1 MKKLIEIQADLKA
14 PKNQYNAFGK
24 YKYRSKEDILE
35 AVKPLLAAKG
45 LLMTLTDEVKEVG
58 AFIFMETIVRVD
70 DGKDFVETRG
80 SAGIEKAGGMQLPQ
94 AFGSASSYSGKY
106 ALGNMFL
113 LDDTK
118 DADATNDHGK
128 ASKPVSQAMTPLK
141 QPISGTAQKVKVIKD
156 DDTYKA
162 IVNALAKDK
171 GTLQQAAS
179 KYSISDDVQKWIK
192 AEVILT
198 KELFERATPTVTDN
212 QLLNG

>member
-1 MKKLIEIQADLKA
+1 MKKLIEVQSELKA

-35 AVKPLLAAKG
+35 AVKPLLSAKG
-45 LLMTLTDEVKEVG
+45 LLMTLTDEVREVG
-58 AFIFMETIVRVD
+58 AFTFMETIIRVD

-141 QPISGTAQKVKVIKD
+141 QPISGTKQKPELKPKTD
-156 DDTYKA
+156 EWTKA
-162 IVNALAKDK
+162 IKYLVDGGIISAIEGKYALTEANKKSLMD
-171 GTLQQAAS
+171 
-179 KYSISDDVQKWIK
+179 
-192 AEVILT
+192 EVL
-198 KELFERATPTVTDN
+198 K
-212 QLLNG
+212 

>member
-1 MKKLIEIQADLKA
+1 MRKLIEIQSELKA
-14 PKNQYNAFGK
+14 PKNQYNAYGK

-141 QPISGTAQKVKVIKD
+141 QPISGTKQKPELKPKTD
-156 DDTYKA
+156 EWEKA
-162 IVNALAKDK
+162 IQYLASDGLISAIEAKYAMTEVN
-171 GTLQQAAS
+171 
-179 KYSISDDVQKWIK
+179 
-192 AEVILT
+192 
-198 KELFERATPTVTDN
+198 R
-212 QLLNG
+212 QLLMDESM

>member
-1 MKKLIEIQADLKA
+1 MKKLIEIQSELKS

-45 LLMTLTDEVKEVG
+45 LLMTLTDEVREVG
-58 AFIFMETIVRVD
+58 AFTFMETIVRVD

-128 ASKPVSQAMTPLK
+128 AKPVSQAMTPLK
-141 QPISGTAQKVKVIKD
+141 QPISGTKQKPELKPKTD
-156 DDTYKA
+156 EWTKA
-162 IVNALAKDK
+162 IKYLVDGGIISAIEGKYALTEVNKAALMN
-171 GTLQQAAS
+171 
-179 KYSISDDVQKWIK
+179 
-192 AEVILT
+192 EVL
-198 KELFERATPTVTDN
+198 K
-212 QLLNG
+212 

>member
-1 MKKLIEIQADLKA
+1 MKKLIEIQAELKA

-58 AFIFMETIVRVD
+58 AFTFMETIVRVD

-80 SAGIEKAGGMQLPQ
+80 AAGIEKAGGMQLPQ

-141 QPISGTAQKVKVIKD
+141 QPISGTKQKPELKPK
-156 DDTYKA
+156 TEEWKKA
-162 IVNALAKDK
+162 IEYLANDGLISAIEAKYAMTEVN
-171 GTLQQAAS
+171 
-179 KYSISDDVQKWIK
+179 
-192 AEVILT
+192 
-198 KELFERATPTVTDN
+198 R
-212 QLLNG
+212 QLLMDKSM

>member
-35 AVKPLLAAKG
+35 AVKPLLAERG

-141 QPISGTAQKVKVIKD
+141 QPISGTKQKPELKPKTD
-156 DDTYKA
+156 EWEKA
-162 IVNALAKDK
+162 IQYLASDGLISAIEAKYAMTEVN
-171 GTLQQAAS
+171 
-179 KYSISDDVQKWIK
+179 
-192 AEVILT
+192 
-198 KELFERATPTVTDN
+198 R
-212 QLLNG
+212 QLLMDESM